1 MINKIIRRLI
11 PDKLVH
17 DLKKK
22 LGVPNQES
30 SFLRLKNLGFKPSTI
45 IDIGAYEGT
54 WTEEITILFPEAH
67 ILMIE
72 GQKNKE
78 QILLKKSKNIPNSNV
93 KIALLGAETKKVEF
107 NIYETASSVFKE
119 DNETNAETEQIE
131 LILLDTLVVG
141 TEFEH
146 SDLIKLDTQGY
157 ELEILKG
164 GPSVLRSAKVVLME
178 VSMLGIYKGA
188 PLIDEVIGF
197 MKLNGFVLYDICSI
211 MRRPYDQALFQSD
224 FLFLK
229 EDHLLRSSTR
239 WD

>member
-1 MINKIIRRLI
+1 MIKKIIRQLI
-11 PDKLVH
+11 PDKLVS

-30 SFLRLKNLGFKPSTI
+30 SFLRLKNLGFLPNTI
-45 IDIGAYEGT
+45 LDIGAYEGN
-54 WTEEITILFPEAH
+54 WTEEISAIFPKAH
-67 ILMIE
+67 VLMIE
-72 GQKNKE
+72 GQKNKKD
-78 QILLKKSKNIPNSNV
+78 ILLKKSKNIPNSKV

-107 NIYETASSVFKE
+107 NVYETASSVFKE
-119 DNETNAETEQIE
+119 DNQTNAETEQIE
-131 LILLDTLVVG
+131 LILLDTIVLG
-141 TEFEH
+141 TEFEQ

-164 GPSVLRSAKVVLME
+164 GTNVLKSAKVVLME
-178 VSMLGIYKGA
+178 VSMLGIYKDA

-197 MKLNGFVLYDICSI
+197 MKVKGFVLYDICSI
-211 MRRPYDQALFQSD
+211 MRRPYDKALFQSD